1 MNGPATDSSGGGG
14 SADDADGENTAD
26 GSGISRRAL
35 LAGGGLAGAGG
46 LAAYY
51 LRGQP
56 ETDPPEVEG
65 PPPTE
70 RPTPSPF
77 EIWDEA
83 RAALRSSPDHLPG
96 TAEALVA
103 AGDPR
108 AIYEFVRDDIATQP
122 PRADANYGFNR
133 RVNGGAR
140 AALRAG
146 MGTPREKADLLAAL
160 LGRAGYEAEVVRY
173 GRELVPERMPAIYLG
188 AVEHAFDPGASR
200 EQFAQWR
207 RDIGVTD
214 DEVEAVPIVDADGA
228 ESTALA
234 TRLREQLPAEA
245 ATDAMGWR
253 RNTTPDSVPV
263 VRFRDPSGGTTESA
277 STSEDTDAGADAVRY
292 ADMFHADE
300 SFGEL
305 TKPNRVSE
313 MEDQKSRT
321 VSVRLQMATSDAPNQ
336 RTELV
341 SGEWDAQELAG
352 RQLTIK
358 TLPGISPFDYPAI
371 RFADV
376 SRFVPSLAVHDPH
389 GSEGELESLSVVG
402 DAVDLTGDRFAVE
415 DDGTVTKN
423 GTVLLEG
430 TGGDDSEGD
439 ASGEAPTPVV
449 PDAVTDVDSLEVD
462 VGVGG
467 YPRVRVDA
475 TPRDANGDP
484 IERLPANAFETT
496 EDSEPVAAGMQANT
510 TSPTVI
516 VAYDTS
522 TSMILSGFYQDE
534 REQFRERMRQNIREV
549 DPDANVEFYQAHS
562 DAWKHMAE
570 VATRDADLL
579 VYLSDRDGY
588 HDDSKTPENV
598 TAVREGPP
606 AIMLSVTGESYRVAE
621 DIADLTGGTVVAE
634 NDSTR
639 ARDAITRYV
648 SSLGETVPA
657 YTFTYR
663 GSAEAEAGSTH
674 TVTVSLPDADVR
686 TEVTY
691 EVPSSSIDPR
701 TRRSLC
707 SLFLEVEVDGTTVE
721 RTLAGRDPRLSDDPP
736 TDADRNEVLSTFFGG
751 HVLSFESAGVTPT
764 VHLADQF
771 VGKGS
776 LEPVERARQS
786 GDVEAMQSAVKAGNR
801 VLPELPSRFH
811 PHLPDRR
818 TDDTITYSTGLR
830 TVLYGQR
837 FVFGTDRFEQSV
849 DLLNTAE
856 TRTLTRVQLA
866 GEDDHERAFRLT
878 MERTARL
885 AVLERELFDE
895 STASSLS
902 DATLRPSGEADEWS
916 EASRSRF
923 ELARRRNGE
932 IRSDHQLVA
941 ASGETAAFW
950 NVAADSG
957 AVTGILPDGSG
968 GGKTATRVKKT
979 IKLVTMIAST
989 FNALL
994 VTAESSIPG
1003 NIPGGTSLSI
1013 AAAYFVMLSKLYG
1026 IATVSL
1032 ATTTSGGL
1040 SQEATLDIAT
1050 FVCDA
1055 ATSIALG
1062 FGGSAVDLA
1071 DFMNNLHGIA
1081 KGSTAFGCG
1090 DVID

>member
-1 MNGPATDSSGGGG
+1 MSGPSTDSSGGDG
-14 SADDADGENTAD
+14 SADDTKGIDAAGDG
-26 GSGISRRAL
+26 GLSRRAL
-35 LAGGGLAGAGG
+35 LTGGTLAGVGG

-51 LRGQP
+51 LNARPDDRPPRG
-56 ETDPPEVEG
+56 EG

-77 EIWDEA
+77 DIWDEA
-83 RAALRSSPDHLPG
+83 RAALRASPDHLPG
-96 TAEALVA
+96 TAETLVA
-103 AGDPR
+103 DSDPR

-146 MGTPREKADLLAAL
+146 MGTPREKADLLADL
-160 LGRAGYEAEVVRY
+160 LGRAGYEAAVVRY
-173 GRELVPERMPAIYLG
+173 GRGLAPEQMPAIYLG
-188 AVEHAFDPGASR
+188 AVDRAFEPGADR
-200 EQFAQWR
+200 EQFAAWR

-214 DEVEAVPIVDADGA
+214 DAVEEVPVVDADGA

-234 TRLREQLPAEA
+234 TRLREQLPVDA
-245 ATDAMGWR
+245 ATNAMGWR
-253 RNTTPDSVPV
+253 RETTPDSVPV
-263 VRFRDPSGGTTESA
+263 VRFREPDSGTAS
-277 STSEDTDAGADAVRY
+277 STSEAGTGAVRY
-292 ADMFHADE
+292 ADMFHEDE
-300 SFGEL
+300 TFGEL

-321 VSVRLQMATSDAPNQ
+321 VSVRLQMATSDAPDQ

-341 SGEWDAQELAG
+341 SGEWDAQDLAG
-352 RQLTIK
+352 RQLAIK

-389 GSEGELESLSVVG
+389 GDEGELESLSVVG

-423 GTVLLEG
+423 GTVLLDG
-430 TGGDDSEGD
+430 TGGDAGGD
-439 ASGEAPTPVV
+439 GTTPAV
-449 PDAVTDVDSLEVD
+449 PDVVTDVDSLEVD

-475 TPRDANGDP
+475 TPRDANGEP

-496 EDSEPVAAGMQANT
+496 EDDEPVAAGMQANT

-522 TSMILSGFYQDE
+522 ASMILSGFYQNE
-534 REQFRERMRQNIREV
+534 RQQFRERMRQNIQEV
-549 DPDANVEFYQAHS
+549 DPGANVEFYQAHS

-579 VYLSDRDGY
+579 VYLSDGDGY
-588 HDDSKTPENV
+588 HDYSKTPEHV

-606 AIMLSVTGESYRVAE
+606 GIMLSVTGESYRVAE

-634 NDSTR
+634 NDSGR
-639 ARDAITRYV
+639 ARDAIKRYV
-648 SSLGETVPA
+648 SNFGEKLSA

-663 GSAEAEAGSTH
+663 GSPEAAAGSTH
-674 TVTVSLPDADVR
+674 TVTVSLPDADVS

-707 SLFLEVEVDGTTVE
+707 SLFLEVDVGGTTVE
-721 RTLAGRDPRLSDDPP
+721 RTLAGRDPRLSDAPP

-764 VHLADQF
+764 VHVADQF
-771 VGKGS
+771 AGMGS

-801 VLPELPSRFH
+801 VFPELPSRFH
-811 PHLPDRR
+811 PHLPDRL

-830 TVLYGQR
+830 TVLYSQR

-849 DLLNTAE
+849 DLLNTAN
-856 TRTLTRVQLA
+856 TRTLTRAQLT

-895 STASSLS
+895 STASMLS
-902 DATLRPSGEADEWS
+902 AATLRPAGTGMSEWS
-916 EASRSRF
+916 AETRSRF
-923 ELARRRNGE
+923 EEARRRNGG

-941 ASGETAAFW
+941 PSGATAAFW
-950 NVAADSG
+950 NVAADTG

-968 GGKTATRVKKT
+968 GGKTAQRVKRT
-979 IKLVTMIAST
+979 IKLVTTIAST
-989 FNALL
+989 FNTLL
-994 VTAESSIPG
+994 ATAGSAVPG
-1003 NIPGGTSLSI
+1003 KIPGGTSLSI
-1013 AAAYFVMLSKLYG
+1013 AAAYFIMLSKLYG

-1040 SQEATLDIAT
+1040 SREATIDVAT

-1062 FGGSAVDLA
+1062 FGGSTGALA
-1071 DFMNNLHGIA
+1071 DYMNNLHGIA
-1081 KGSTAFGCG
+1081 NGSTAFGCG